1 MIKIIKLVTGEEIVA
16 DVTEQDQN
24 YTLEKPVVLQLIASR
39 SIPEQPQMALI
50 PYAGYT
56 EFHCVTVKKDHVVW
70 SEEPMK
76 ELYNQYNSIFG
87 NGIVVAN
94 QSVLN

>member
-39 SIPEQPQMALI
+39 STPEQPQMALI
-50 PYAGYT
+50 PYAAYT
-56 EFHCVTVKKDHVVW
+56 EDHSVTVSKSNIVW
-70 SEEPMK
+70 TEEPVK

-87 NGIVVAN
+87 SGIVVP
-94 QSVLN
+94 QGGL